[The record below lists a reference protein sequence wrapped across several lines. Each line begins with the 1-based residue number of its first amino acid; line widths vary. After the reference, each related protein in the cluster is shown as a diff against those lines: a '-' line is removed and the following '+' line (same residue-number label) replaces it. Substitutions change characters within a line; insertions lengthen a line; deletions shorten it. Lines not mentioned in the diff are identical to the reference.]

1 MKTLTNT
8 NMPDETKEFIK
19 TCIEKEEFCD
29 VTLAF
34 KDGHRSCNTFV
45 FLLVGQFWK
54 DIIKSMQGECFTCI
68 IVPDLG
74 VQSFDL
80 MMQLLLDGFAT
91 ILNGEKEAVKH
102 SFQKHF

>member
-45 FLLVGQFWK
+45 FLWV
-54 DIIKSMQGECFTCI
+54 
-68 IVPDLG
+68 
-74 VQSFDL
+74 SFGRISSKACRVNAL
-80 MMQLLLDGFAT
+80 HASLSQIWAFSPL
-91 ILNGEKEAVKH
+91 I
-102 SFQKHF
+102 